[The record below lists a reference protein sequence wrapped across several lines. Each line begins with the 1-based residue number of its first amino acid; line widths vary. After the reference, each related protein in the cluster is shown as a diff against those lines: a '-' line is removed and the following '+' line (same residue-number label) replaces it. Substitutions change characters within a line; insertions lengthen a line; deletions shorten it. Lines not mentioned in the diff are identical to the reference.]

1 MALYAAASPSVLDGR
16 ACGHVE
22 KGKERKMRTETMM
35 KRGGAMS
42 RPDITRELTEALR
55 KYLNPHN
62 DTRVYMAREVTF
74 DYATGHCIRVDYMKF
89 EPISNTVSGIERGRF
104 YCYEVKSSVEDF
116 RSKNGH
122 NFIGDYNYYVMVLAG
137 CPRGG
142 IVLDPFFGSGTTGVV
157 ALQEERE
164 FIGIEL
170 NPAYSAMA
178 EGRIDALTARGIQMK
193 L

>member
-1 MALYAAASPSVLDGR
+1 MLGGDAYVGHASFDNDAFAERDSHGN
-16 ACGHVE
+16 E
-22 KGKERKMRTETMM
+22 KGESGLRN
-35 KRGGAMS
+35 KRDVWRVATAPCEEIHDATFPPELI
-42 RPDITRELTEALR
+42 RP
-55 KYLNPHN
+55 
-62 DTRVYMAREVTF
+62 
-74 DYATGHCIRVDYMKF
+74 C
-89 EPISNTVSGIERGRF
+89 
-104 YCYEVKSSVEDF
+104 
-116 RSKNGH
+116 
-122 NFIGDYNYYVMVLAG
+122 VLAG